1 MGAKKFTASKKT
13 ASAIIILGILA
24 AFAGVTAARYVMQR
38 TNQGIIAAQDFY
50 FTSDFLKEESDKAL
64 YFIDPKMPV
73 TIHLYNSEDSLR
85 TTPGEIR
92 YQVAVTGGTCTD
104 PSKGVIGSSSKP
116 EVSDLTIEPDEA
128 AQSVTVTVTS
138 TTPYKKV
145 LTAEFKIEKGN
156 AVVIEDNAGSRAAVL
171 TMTCADDAK
180 TIEIA
185 LPAGVIPDQ
194 TNDNVISFDTSGRI
208 CSFHSP
214 GYGMYSLILFK
225 SAPGQEL
232 SLESGDAF
240 AGSLVIGSN

>member
-64 YFIDPKMPV
+64 YFIDSKIPV

-92 YQVAVTGGTCTD
+92 YQVEVAGGTYTD
-104 PSKGVIGSSSKP
+104 SSNGVVGSSADP
-116 EVSDLTIEPDEA
+116 EVSDLVVVPDEA
-128 AQSVTVTVTS
+128 AQSITVTVTS
-138 TTPYKKV
+138 TAPYKKV

-156 AVVIEDNAGSRAAVL
+156 AVGLEANVGSRVAVL

-180 TIEIA
+180 AIEIT
-185 LPAGVIPDQ
+185 LPDGVIPDQ

-208 CSFHSP
+208 CRFHSP

-225 SAPGQEL
+225 SAPDQVL

-240 AGSLVIGSN
+240 AGSLEIGIN